1 MQKCTNFTTYYQQ
14 YFVQKGE
21 CRTNGLFSLTYC
33 QQYDIMESR
42 KANGHEKQT
51 QLKEIKIM
59 SVNEMVS
66 KVRTLKELEAFIAEA
81 QAEAE
86 TIKDELKA
94 QMNKQHTEELIV
106 DVYKIRYTTVSSD
119 RIDTT
124 AFKKALPDLAKQFT
138 KTSTTRRFIIA

>member
-1 MQKCTNFTTYYQQ
+1 MYNIIVNGIEIIKTAKERATKPNTNN
-14 YFVQKGE
+14 K
-21 CRTNGLFSLTYC
+21 NKS
-33 QQYDIMESR
+33 
-42 KANGHEKQT
+42 
-51 QLKEIKIM
+51 KEIQTM

-86 TIKDELKA
+86 AIKDELKA
-94 QMNKQHTEELIV
+94 QMTEQNTEEMTV
-106 DVYKIRYTTVSSD
+106 DVYKVRWTTVSSD

-138 KTSTTRRFIIA
+138 KTSVTRRFSIA

>member
-1 MQKCTNFTTYYQQ
+1 
-14 YFVQKGE
+14 
-21 CRTNGLFSLTYC
+21 
-33 QQYDIMESR
+33 
-42 KANGHEKQT
+42 
-51 QLKEIKIM
+51 M

-81 QAEAE
+81 QAEVE

-94 QMNKQHTEELIV
+94 QMNEQHTEELIV

-119 RIDTT
+119 RVDTT